1 MDLGESI
8 EKYDVNWQR
17 PLGKG
22 GFATVYKARCKNTN
36 NYVAIKMID
45 KEKMHKSGMANR
57 VRQEVTIHSQ
67 LKHPSIL
74 ELFTFFEDVN
84 FVYLVL
90 ELAHNGELHRYLRDH
105 KKIMNE
111 IEAATI
117 LKQVV
122 DGLLYLHSHRI
133 VHRDISLSNLLLTA
147 DMKVKIADFGLA
159 TLDQPGGEKHMTLC
173 GTPNYI
179 SPEVASRASHGL
191 AVDVWGLGCL
201 LYTLLVGKPP
211 FDTDAVKST
220 LARVVNVDFTVSV
233 Y

>member
-1 MDLGESI
+1 
-8 EKYDVNWQR
+8 
-17 PLGKG
+17 
-22 GFATVYKARCKNTN
+22 
-36 NYVAIKMID
+36 
-45 KEKMHKSGMANR
+45 MHKSGMANR

-90 ELAHNGELHRYLRDH
+90 ELAHKGELHRYLRDH
-105 KKIMNE
+105 KKVMNE
-111 IEAATI
+111 VEAATV

-133 VHRDISLSNLLLTA
+133 VHRDISLSNLLLTQ
-147 DMKVKIADFGLA
+147 DLKVKIADFGLA
-159 TLDQPGGEKHMTLC
+159 TLDQPGEKHMTLC

-220 LARVVNVDFTVSV
+220 LARVVKVDFTVSLSHV
-233 Y
+233 